1 MRELTHQGKTMLAFQ
16 AQMATVHKYK
26 PIPIDLFNGNIRD
39 KYIKELPEWCFW
51 DDKSDALDHLFA
63 ESAYVTD
70 NQIPL
75 YDREGLQICSGYHRI
90 VIGDYGAFVEIPES
104 MICQEN
110 IMCKKGQEYREKDEK
125 YKNVK
130 YLWYTGKNTADC
142 KIYLQKKTVDYA
154 DYVPGMMFI
163 KCNSDD
169 GVAWINIDH
178 VKRIEEVKNSE
189 DRICGYNLYCIDNY
203 IFFSN
208 QLSVIGKFLRNQ

>member
-16 AQMATVHKYK
+16 AQMAAVHKYK

-39 KYIKELPEWCFW
+39 KYIKELPEWCFG

-70 NQIPL
+70 NQRPL

-90 VIGDYGAFVEIPES
+90 VIGDYGAFVEIPEA

-154 DYVPGMMFI
+154 DYVPGMYYVSPYELF
-163 KCNSDD
+163 
-169 GVAWINIDH
+169 
-178 VKRIEEVKNSE
+178 
-189 DRICGYNLYCIDNY
+189 
-203 IFFSN
+203 
-208 QLSVIGKFLRNQ
+208 RN